1 MRLPNHLCKV
11 SVFQEENLMST
22 QWLDIQSFQQSQE
35 LLSAINTLSIHRKLI
50 DRGHLDKKR
59 KEDAEQ
65 ARKTLVDFFQK
76 LDKIV
81 QDIENGHQ
89 KPILGVDARLR
100 HLAENYVQAKRTH
113 GQSRSSFLELPLSQ
127 VRDLFYSESSE
138 DHGEVLKVLAEFRE
152 LLEEHV
158 SVDAKRLLGDI

>member
-1 MRLPNHLCKV
+1 
-11 SVFQEENLMST
+11 MST

-35 LLSAINTLSIHRKLI
+35 LLSAINTLSIHRKLTS
-50 DRGHLDKKR
+50 RGYLDKNR
-59 KEDAEQ
+59 KEAAEQ
-65 ARKTLVDFFQK
+65 ARETLVDFFQK

-81 QDIENGHQ
+81 QDIEDGHR
-89 KPILGVDARLR
+89 KPVLGIDARLR

-113 GQSRSSFLELPLSQ
+113 GQSRSLFLELPLSK
-127 VRDLFYSESSE
+127 VRDLFYSERAE
-138 DHGEVLKVLAEFRE
+138 DRREVLKVLAEFRE